1 MSNSIGL
8 AGRLWL
14 VIDIQDLKPGVYQT
28 LRTAW
33 PWLESL
39 SLVDV
44 LQSMRGRVHP
54 REAEG
59 VRAIW
64 QELLRYEG
72 SD

>member
-1 MSNSIGL
+1 M
-8 AGRLWL
+8 
-14 VIDIQDLKPGVYQT
+14 IDIQDLKPGVYQT

-44 LQSMRGRVHP
+44 LQSMRGRVHL

-64 QELLRYEG
+64 QGGNRITNFEL
-72 SD
+72 